1 MQSSKDV
8 NNLATSLQFNSE
20 RARYTLILLRCCCR
34 SIPQYKIYTLIDSS
48 TFDRRALPA
57 RARAPFHKSTSIAQA
72 YQRISRTK
80 SREEIKQCPRSSP
93 TTGSQTTALF
103 LDAITS
109 VLICRSCTPGTRP
122 EEEVQVLRG
131 KTLTCTENQVRTS
144 SSSSQPEAL
153 FVFRSIQTHQVPPAR
168 LSSTLQTTQFTRRG
182 NPSCHRWI
190 TSPPGGGLR
199 LHIST
204 AYSTLQVKHTH
215 THKHLSP
222 TVTNA
227 MGVIFIVNY
236 LPATDACR
244 TAENLVPGPVRS
256 KVSLRLA

>member
-1 MQSSKDV
+1 MPPLV
-8 NNLATSLQFNSE
+8 TNN
-20 RARYTLILLRCCCR
+20 RV
-34 SIPQYKIYTLIDSS
+34 PK
-48 TFDRRALPA
+48 
-57 RARAPFHKSTSIAQA
+57 
-72 YQRISRTK
+72 
-80 SREEIKQCPRSSP
+80 
-93 TTGSQTTALF
+93 TTALF
-103 LDAITS
+103 LDAIKG

-131 KTLTCTENQVRTS
+131 KTLTRTENQVRTS

-153 FVFRSIQTHQVPPAR
+153 FVFRSIQTHQVPQAR

-204 AYSTLQVKHTH
+204 AYSTLQVKHRH

-244 TAENLVPGPVRS
+244 TAEDPRAGTLQSFAPIGIVSMMTVSRGPGVRKKTPGGPGPFRGACPRGS
-256 KVSLRLA
+256 FAQ